1 MSRLGRQWGLQ
12 KGGQGIWGG
21 SPLDIFATIP
31 AVRSDGGPEATG
43 QASEFDK
50 AVTFSDGPWDTK
62 HF

>member
-50 AVTFSDGPWDTK
+50 AVTL
-62 HF
+62 